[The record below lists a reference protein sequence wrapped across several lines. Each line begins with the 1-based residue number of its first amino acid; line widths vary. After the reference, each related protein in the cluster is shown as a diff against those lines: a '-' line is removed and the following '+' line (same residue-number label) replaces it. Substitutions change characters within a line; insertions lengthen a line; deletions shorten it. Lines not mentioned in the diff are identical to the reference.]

1 MSRRLSQQP
10 DRRKERGGERPELLA
25 QRLPDPAGG
34 KYSGV
39 ADEEV
44 ALDEKQRAGVL
55 HDAGTAGHDIADPHR
70 DEEVDVHLDCR
81 LGSILVAHPTVHA
94 EEPVGERH
102 QHSAMHDAAEVGMF
116 LRRLKGERHTLL
128 VDRSEEHT
136 SELQSLMRISYAV
149 FCLKTKKKNTQH
161 RINILQI

>member
-25 QRLPDPAGG
+25 QLLPDPAGG

-70 DEEVDVHLDCR
+70 DEEVDVHLDRKSTR
-81 LGSILVAHPTVHA
+81 LNASHKCASRMPY
-94 EEPVGERH
+94 
-102 QHSAMHDAAEVGMF
+102 SA
-116 LRRLKGERHTLL
+116 
-128 VDRSEEHT
+128 
-136 SELQSLMRISYAV
+136 
-149 FCLKTKKKNTQH
+149 
-161 RINILQI
+161 

>member
-25 QRLPDPAGG
+25 QLLPDPAGG

-102 QHSAMHDAAEVGMF
+102 QHS
-116 LRRLKGERHTLL
+116 
-128 VDRSEEHT
+128 RSEEHT
-136 SELQSLMRISYAV
+136 SELQSLMRNTYAV
-149 FCLKTKKKNTQH
+149 LCLKNKTANKIITNK
-161 RINILQI
+161 

>member
-1 MSRRLSQQP
+1 MFFFKQKTAYEMRISDWSSDVCASRSTRSIMSRRLSQQP

-25 QRLPDPAGG
+25 QLLPDPAGG

-128 VDRSEEHT
+128 VAIGR
-136 SELQSLMRISYAV
+136 
-149 FCLKTKKKNTQH
+149 
-161 RINILQI
+161 

>member
-1 MSRRLSQQP
+1 MRISDWSSDVCSSDL
-10 DRRKERGGERPELLA
+10 
-25 QRLPDPAGG
+25 
-34 KYSGV
+34 
-39 ADEEV
+39 
-44 ALDEKQRAGVL
+44 
-55 HDAGTAGHDIADPHR
+55 R

-128 VDRSEEHT
+128 VDPLPDRADVAEEAVVPVRARSEEHT
-136 SELQSLMRISYAV
+136 SELQSLMRTSYAA
-149 FCLKTKKKNTQH
+149 FCLKKKKT
-161 RINILQI
+161 